1 MASDSDLEGPE
12 IIATLHWEES
22 SQTEAAP
29 QPASTSPKSESIIW
43 TNYDRPG
50 GRITLHNQTTLRIG
64 RARSNDLALNL
75 PNVSRFHAIFS
86 ASTSGLVLSDL
97 ASTNGTYVNGNRI
110 STPIDLRSGDRVD
123 IGPVNIR
130 VQLHLDDDVDIM
142 ESQFMATVADRM
154 RAAGIVTVLVAD
166 IRDYTKMSETLPAN
180 DLIEMLQ
187 LWFHHAAEV
196 VAEFGGEIDKY
207 IGDCVMALWRSPEEV
222 AKRYAVDACKAAL
235 ALRERTL
242 ELSNCTQWIHRDR
255 FPWRCR
261 ISLNTGK
268 ALIGAVGARGS
279 RDFTVLGDTVNIA
292 FRLDA
297 IGGQLGHDFMLG
309 ETTAEL
315 AKEMVTLTSLGPINV
330 KGKSEKIVVYTIA

>member
-22 SQTEAAP
+22 SQSEAEPQPGSAAP
-29 QPASTSPKSESIIW
+29 KIASEILLSS
-43 TNYDRPG
+43 DRSN
-50 GRITLHNQTTLRIG
+50 GRITLHDQTTLRIG

-75 PNVSRFHAIFS
+75 PNVSRFHAVFS

-110 STPIDLRSGDRVD
+110 STPVDLKSGDQVD
-123 IGPVNIR
+123 IGPFKIW

-142 ESQFMATVADRM
+142 ESQFMPTVADRM

-180 DLIEMLQ
+180 ELIEMLQ

-222 AKRYAVDACKAAL
+222 AKRYAVDACRAAL

-261 ISLNTGK
+261 VSLNTGK

-279 RDFTVLGDTVNIA
+279 RDFTVLGDTVNVA

-315 AKEMVTLTSLGPINV
+315 TKEMLQLKNLGPVNV
-330 KGKSEKIVVYTIA
+330 KGKSERIVVYTVV